1 MIWHSCH
8 HLFKYCR
15 YGHILKTQTALLI
28 HKRKSK
34 FDFFSLFQSYLSTK
48 VMFYSPHLL
57 PDSSSSLLWSLLF
70 HLLSL
75 MEVLVSKLFLF
86 FLSPVQLLLLHL
98 HLLKIFMC
106 WFHLYLR
113 ISVFYLKVYS
123 NKNSGQIHMQHH
135 QFLLFGD

>member
-1 MIWHSCH
+1 MSSSFQILQIWPY
-8 HLFKYCR
+8 FKNSNR
-15 YGHILKTQTALLI
+15 LLI

-34 FDFFSLFQSYLSTK
+34 FDFFSSLFQSYLSTK

-57 PDSSSSLLWSLLF
+57 PHSSSSFLWSLLF

-75 MEVLVSKLFLF
+75 MEVLVSKLFPF
-86 FLSPVQLLLLHL
+86 FLSPVQLLLLLHL
-98 HLLKIFMC
+98 PLLKIFMC